1 MGLEPQR
8 NARRATGPQG
18 YHKSAGPL
26 RDSACSLP
34 YRGRPVT
41 RKRLLA
47 LLLFA
52 VFASGMAERALAEP
66 AVARPTIPKHAA
78 SQSSGTVFFT
88 EVAATGAVAAIG
100 TAHTLRIPDIAK
112 AGRVEFRLGESWDL
126 ISTSTRLL
134 VPPGIPFNAPGG
146 TVAGDFFVYALD
158 SAPNGVRVLEI
169 ETGPKLAGLTK
180 GDAVQILGIP
190 AKGGEQ
196 PSRLARG
203 DLGSLSGA
211 DPAETSKSP
220 SIFAAGAA
228 HR

>member
-18 YHKSAGPL
+18 YHKSAELL

-41 RKRLLA
+41 RTRLLA

-100 TAHTLRIPDIAK
+100 TAHTVRIPDIARP
-112 AGRVEFRLGESWDL
+112 AGSSFASASR
-126 ISTSTRLL
+126 
-134 VPPGIPFNAPGG
+134 GI
-146 TVAGDFFVYALD
+146 
-158 SAPNGVRVLEI
+158 
-169 ETGPKLAGLTK
+169 
-180 GDAVQILGIP
+180 
-190 AKGGEQ
+190 
-196 PSRLARG
+196 
-203 DLGSLSGA
+203 
-211 DPAETSKSP
+211 
-220 SIFAAGAA
+220 
-228 HR
+228 